1 MRTRSRWTRITILL
15 FLALGLWVLQSKAQR
30 SVHGQVPTD
39 VGNSSKTAG
48 SVDAQASQRV
58 GEVQPIVPVPVR
70 LASFAESLP
79 VKQLP
84 PAPAELREPDHEI
97 NELNAEG
104 PRKPVDG
111 KDSFDGALQREPL
124 KPDVT
129 PPPLLTFDGIA
140 VADEASA
147 VAPPD
152 TNGDV
157 GPNDYVETVN
167 FFIRIYDKNG
177 VPRGPGFKQSSLFAS
192 GGGSAFGAT
201 HDGGNPIVLYDRMA
215 DRWLISEL
223 GYTSIFA
230 PPYHELIAVSKTGD
244 PTGAYYLYDFILPGN
259 EFPSSPKFGVWPDG
273 YYMSTNQFL
282 NGSSFDGS
290 GAFAFDRKK
299 MLMGDSTASG
309 IYFSL
314 TLASHPE
321 GIFGMLPCDHD
332 GILSPAVGTPNIFAY
347 FTDDDF
353 ADPHDGLRL
362 FDFHADFIVPA
373 NSTFIERAESTYQN
387 PLPVAAFDAREPAG
401 LTDIEQP
408 SPGINLDSVSQ
419 RLMFRLQ
426 YYNRSGVE
434 SLVMNWTV
442 NVSGVN
448 PTTSSTYQ
456 AGIRYEELRR
466 ATPSGLFSVYDQATF
481 APGAGNG
488 ATGDNRWMGS
498 AAVDNKGNLAVGYS
512 ISSTTRIPSIFYAGR
527 DFNIT
532 GGLEVET
539 AMFTG
544 TGVQLDTGNR
554 WGGYSSMSV
563 DPVDDCTFWYASEYY
578 STNSQFN
585 WRTRIGKFKFASCT
599 PPPQGT
605 LTGVISACD
614 TGAPLQFAQVD
625 VSGGPSNGF
634 SKLTDAAGN
643 YSVNLAP
650 GTYMVNVSNASQSC
664 APAGPFL
671 VTVTDG
677 GTATLNACLSGSAR
691 LVFQSA
697 SVSGGNGNGVID
709 RNECN
714 DLNVAIKNVGC
725 LLGTNISGTLSTS
738 TPGVTVT
745 QANSPYPNT
754 PENGTSVNI
763 VPFKV
768 STSPSFV
775 CGTTI
780 NFNITL
786 AFAGGTGATA
796 FALPSCTCQ
805 PVTFT
810 GSLSSSDPTQ
820 SGNIRG
826 DNNPSKCGTLKP
838 CFLGGFGPRHYDL
851 YSFTNQAPLSTC
863 VTITLTAGC
872 TSMIT
877 SAAYLGSFNPNNI
890 CQNYLGDLGG
900 SPPTQTSYSVSVP
913 SGGTL
918 LVNVHEVNPGLV
930 ECSNYTLTVSGLV
943 CQNPT
948 QTCPPTTMTGS
959 LSPGDLQQT
968 ARMNR
973 DGNPS
978 GCGSQK
984 TCPGPFGSGPRLY
997 DLYSFT
1003 NPIGASACVTI
1014 ALTSGCDPNNS
1025 PITSAAYL
1033 GSFNPNNLCQN
1044 YLGDLGNSPPSQ
1056 TSYSVTLPAGATLLV
1071 NVHEVLPGLAGCSSY
1086 ALTVSGFV
1094 CAIPTGGACANCT
1107 ITCPP
1112 NQTATA
1118 PPSCPIAGG
1127 AIVNY
1132 PAPTTTGSCSTV
1144 TCSPASGSV
1153 FPVGIT
1159 TVTCSTAAGPS
1170 CSFLVTV
1177 YSFCL
1182 QDETSSGN
1190 VVLVN
1195 ASTGDYTFCCG
1206 GVPVASGRGTLT
1218 SRACIGSIDHVK
1230 GDRRV
1235 HIEWDTSANSGTGA
1249 GTAIVQTGS
1258 KTVCQITDRKMTGN
1272 ACSCSTSPPASL
1284 KPSA

>member
-1 MRTRSRWTRITILL
+1 MRTRSRWTKVTTFL
-15 FLALGLWVLQSKAQR
+15 FLAFGLWVLQSKAQR
-30 SVHGQVPTD
+30 QVHGSAPTEII
-39 VGNSSKTAG
+39 SASKNAG
-48 SVDAQASQRV
+48 SAYAQTSQTV
-58 GEVQPIVPVPVR
+58 GEAQPLVPVPVR
-70 LASFAESLP
+70 LASFGVSLP
-79 VKQLP
+79 VTQLP
-84 PAPAELREPDHEI
+84 PAPPEATEPDQEI
-97 NELNAEG
+97 NELNTERA
-104 PRKPVDG
+104 RKPVDG
-111 KDSFDGALQREPL
+111 KDSVDGALQREPL
-124 KPDVT
+124 KPDAT
-129 PPPLLTFDGIA
+129 PPPSLTFDGIA
-140 VADEASA
+140 AADEANS

-157 GPNDYVETVN
+157 GPNDYVQTVN
-167 FFIRIYDKNG
+167 TLIRIYDKNG
-177 VPRGPGFKQSSLFAS
+177 VARGPAFKQSGLFVS

-201 HDGGNPIVLYDRMA
+201 HDGGDPIVLYDRMA

-223 GYTSIFA
+223 GYTNIST

-259 EFPSSPKFGVWPDG
+259 EFPDYPKFGVWPDG

-282 NGSSFDGS
+282 NGGSFDGS
-290 GAFAFDRKK
+290 GEFAFDRKK
-299 MLMGDSTASG
+299 MLMGDSTAAG
-309 IYFSL
+309 IYFNLSR
-314 TLASHPE
+314 ASHPE

-332 GILSPAVGTPNIFAY
+332 GILSPAPGTPNIFVY

-362 FDFHADFIVPA
+362 FDFHADFTVTA
-373 NSTFIERAESTYQN
+373 NSTFIERPESTYQN
-387 PLPVAAFDAREPAG
+387 PLPVAAFDAREPGGRA
-401 LTDIEQP
+401 DIEQP

-442 NVSGVN
+442 NVSGVS
-448 PTTSSTYQ
+448 PTNSSTYQ

-466 ATPSGLFSVYDQATF
+466 NTPSGLFSVYDQATF

-539 AMFTG
+539 AMFSG
-544 TGVQLDTGNR
+544 TGVQQDTLNR
-554 WGGYSSMSV
+554 WGDYSSMSV
-563 DPVDDCTFWYASEYY
+563 DPVDDCTFYYAGEYY

-585 WRTRIGKFKFASCT
+585 WRTRIGKFKFPSCT

-614 TGAPLQFAQVD
+614 TGVPLQFAQVD

-634 SKLTDAAGN
+634 STMTGAAGT
-643 YSVNLAP
+643 YSINLAP
-650 GTYMVNVSNASQSC
+650 GTYMVNVSNAGQSC

-671 VTVTDG
+671 VTIIDG
-677 GTATLNACLSGSAR
+677 GTTTLNACLSGSAR
-691 LVFQSA
+691 LAFQSA

-709 RNECN
+709 RDECN
-714 DLNVAIKNVGC
+714 DLNVTIKNTGC
-725 LLGTNISGTLSTS
+725 LLATNISGTLSTS

-745 QANSPYPNT
+745 QPNSPYPNT

-768 STSPSFV
+768 STSPTFV

-786 AFAGGTGATA
+786 VFAGGTGATS
-796 FALPSCTCQ
+796 FALPSCTCP
-805 PVTFT
+805 PVTIT
-810 GSLSSSDPTQ
+810 GSLSASDLRQTASMRP
-820 SGNIRG
+820 
-826 DNNPSKCGTLKP
+826 DNNPSKCGTPKTCP
-838 CFLGGFGPRHYDL
+838 GPIGFGPRHYDL
-851 YSFTNQAPLSTC
+851 HSFTNQAPLATC

-872 TSMIT
+872 TSAIT
-877 SAAYLGSFNPNNI
+877 SVAYLGGFNPNNL

-900 SPPTQTSYSVSVP
+900 SPPTQTSYSVNVP
-913 SGGTL
+913 AGGTL

-930 ECSNYTLTVSGLV
+930 ECSSYTLTVAGLI

-948 QTCPPTTMTGS
+948 RPCPPTTITGS

-973 DGNPS
+973 DGNSS

-997 DLYSFT
+997 DIYSFT

-1014 ALTSGCDPNNS
+1014 ALTSGCDPINS
-1025 PITSAAYL
+1025 PIMSAAYL

-1044 YLGDLGNSPPSQ
+1044 YLGDLGNSPPNQ
-1056 TSYSVTLPAGATLLV
+1056 TSYSVNLPPGGTLLV
-1071 NVHEVLPGLAGCSSY
+1071 NVHEVLPGLGGCSSY
-1086 ALTVSGFV
+1086 TLTVSGFM
-1094 CAIPTGGACANCT
+1094 CAIPTGGACANCS

-1118 PPSCPIAGG
+1118 SASCPIGGG

-1153 FPVGIT
+1153 FPVGTT
-1159 TVTCSTAAGPS
+1159 TVTCTTAAGPS

-1177 YSFCL
+1177 SSFCL
-1182 QDETSSGN
+1182 QDETISGN

-1195 ASTGDYTFCCG
+1195 SSTGDYIFCCG
-1206 GVPVASGRGTLT
+1206 GIPVASGRGTLT
-1218 SRACIGSIDHVK
+1218 SRGCIGTIDHVK

-1272 ACSCSTSPPASL
+1272 ACSCSSAPPPGS
-1284 KPSA
+1284 KQG